1 MRTQE
6 QQIKNI
12 HTARAYHGYVVT
24 EAIRT
29 SGYGDADRETMTR
42 IINTTYEKDA
52 RRLYED
58 ADTAVREYL
67 QDIIETTVYGR
78 TQRETEELEKRYQSA
93 LAQIGG
99 AEKLM
104 KLTGPIKSLLQNT
117 TDLKRKTEILEAIA
131 EIMTW

>member
-12 HTARAYHGYVVT
+12 HTARAYHVYAVT
-24 EAIRT
+24 AAIRT
-29 SGYGDADRETMTR
+29 SGYGDADRETMSR

-52 RRLYED
+52 LRLYED